1 LHGLYTD
8 GQFIFRTAWNGES
21 KKGKSWGW
29 EMGERGADWA
39 EKLPLEGG
47 AHARTPK
54 LSIPIPRLKMAHIL
68 AAIV

>member
-1 LHGLYTD
+1 VERRE
-8 GQFIFRTAWNGES
+8 Q
-21 KKGKSWGW
+21 KGKIVGVGNG
-29 EMGERGADWA
+29 GEGADWA

>member
-1 LHGLYTD
+1 VG
-8 GQFIFRTAWNGES
+8 NGE
-21 KKGKSWGW
+21 
-29 EMGERGADWA
+29 EGADWA